1 MDYLIITLRLIHI
14 VAGVF
19 WVGGALVMTFYVAPT
34 AGATAEAGQKFMQ
47 HLIGST
53 NIQKMMAAASGA
65 SLLAGIFLFM
75 DKPPEWHT
83 SSAGIGFGVGAAF
96 AIIGFVMGIVIS
108 RNTKAMVQLGGQI
121 QGKPTSKQLDQLNA
135 RQRRQATLSM
145 INVTS
150 LLLAVALMATAR
162 YFTF

>member
-1 MDYLIITLRLIHI
+1 MNYVIILLRLIHI

-19 WVGGALVMTFYVAPT
+19 WVGGALIMTFYVAPT

-53 NIQKMMAAASGA
+53 NIQRMMAAASGA
-65 SLLAGIFLFM
+65 SLLAGILLFT

-83 SSAGIGFGVGAAF
+83 SSAGIGFGIGAGF
-96 AIIGFVMGIVIS
+96 AIIGFIMGILIS
-108 RNTKAMVQLGGQI
+108 RNTKGMTKIGAEI
-121 QGKPTSKQLDQLNA
+121 KGKPTTEQLAQLTS
-135 RQRRQATLSM
+135 RQKRQASLSM
-145 INVTS
+145 VNVAS
-150 LLLAVALMATAR
+150 LLLAVAFMATAR